1 MSAAKNVLYCAQQW
15 IGYSRWDDPEPG
27 TVFGRWYAELVGDS
41 YFGESGVPYCA
52 MFISYCLDWAGVT
65 ADGVPGAYV
74 PWILSANSDAGRLVA
89 NEDAQPGDLVM
100 FDWQGD
106 GVADHIGI
114 VEENHADEGW
124 MQTIEGNTSPGS
136 GGSQGNGGGVYRRAR
151 NYGSI
156 IGVARPYYD
165 AEESDTPVDV
175 PDVSESDTSVDDQDA
190 SITQLEVDGYWGYNT
205 TLRLQEYFDCPYKDG
220 VISSQWADDSWRHAA
235 CTSFQHDYS
244 GEGSTTI
251 RRMQQQLGV
260 TEDGLCGKNTI
271 NALIDHYMSSS
282 GATVLDGQ
290 LDAGSITVKAMQRAL
305 NDGTF

>member
-1 MSAAKNVLYCAQQW
+1 MSAAKNVLYCARQW

-52 MFISYCLDWAGVT
+52 MFVSYCLNWAGIE
-65 ADGVPGAYV
+65 AAGLPGSYV

-124 MQTIEGNTSPGS
+124 MQTIEGNTSSGS
-136 GGSQGNGGGVYRRAR
+136 GGSQSNGGGVYRRAR

-156 IGVARPYYD
+156 IGVARPYYETEEEEDDMLTEHQDKLLATIYEQVTGTYDPTGRGIELCDHDHIKWIGKQVADNADYIKAVD
-165 AEESDTPVDV
+165 AKLDKLIE
-175 PDVSESDTSVDDQDA
+175 A
-190 SITQLEVDGYWGYNT
+190 
-205 TLRLQEYFDCPYKDG
+205 
-220 VISSQWADDSWRHAA
+220 
-235 CTSFQHDYS
+235 
-244 GEGSTTI
+244 
-251 RRMQQQLGV
+251 LG
-260 TEDGLCGKNTI
+260 K
-271 NALIDHYMSSS
+271 
-282 GATVLDGQ
+282 
-290 LDAGSITVKAMQRAL
+290 
-305 NDGTF
+305 

>member
-1 MSAAKNVLYCAQQW
+1 MSAANNVLYCARQW

-65 ADGVPGAYV
+65 AAGIPGAYV

-114 VEENHADEGW
+114 VEENHPDEGW
-124 MQTIEGNTSPGS
+124 MQTIEGNTSPSS
-136 GGSQGNGGGVYRRAR
+136 GGSQSNGGGVYRRAR

-165 AEESDTPVDV
+165 AEDSDTPVDV
-175 PDVSESDTSVDDQDA
+175 PGVSESDTSVDDQDA

-220 VISSQWADDSWRHAA
+220 VISYQWADDAWRHAA

-244 GEGSTTI
+244 GEGSETI
-251 RRMQQQLGV
+251 RRMQQWLGV
-260 TEDGLCGKNTI
+260 TADGLCGKNTI

-290 LDAGSITVKAMQRAL
+290 LDAGSITVQAMQRAL

>member
-1 MSAAKNVLYCAQQW
+1 MSAAKNVLYCARQW

-52 MFISYCLDWAGVT
+52 MFISYCLNWAGFT
-65 ADGVPGAYV
+65 AEGVPGAYV

-136 GGSQGNGGGVYRRAR
+136 GGSQSNGGGVYRRAR
-151 NYGSI
+151 NYSSI
-156 IGVARPYYD
+156 IGVARPYYETQEEEDDMLTEHQDMLLETIYEQVTGTYDPTGRGISLCDHDHIKWIGKQVADNADYIKAVD
-165 AEESDTPVDV
+165 AKLDKLIK
-175 PDVSESDTSVDDQDA
+175 A
-190 SITQLEVDGYWGYNT
+190 
-205 TLRLQEYFDCPYKDG
+205 
-220 VISSQWADDSWRHAA
+220 
-235 CTSFQHDYS
+235 
-244 GEGSTTI
+244 
-251 RRMQQQLGV
+251 LG
-260 TEDGLCGKNTI
+260 K
-271 NALIDHYMSSS
+271 
-282 GATVLDGQ
+282 
-290 LDAGSITVKAMQRAL
+290 
-305 NDGTF
+305 